1 MTDKARDPR
10 ALNAVKGAA
19 PATAQIQM
27 RITPDIKARYV
38 TQARR
43 EGMKLSEWIQL
54 HLNATCDKAEADRQW
69 EEQIAGNNK
78 YFRIYRKRDN
88 AWRKQSPRTDRV
100 GALYPD
106 YTDNESEAG
115 IWLKNEIRTASD
127 TPYGHMHLQE
137 GEELIESAPTREQLD
152 KRSWLAD

>member
-10 ALNAVKGAA
+10 ALNSVKGDV
-19 PATAQIQM
+19 PATSQIQM
-27 RITPDIKARYV
+27 RVTPDIKARYV

-54 HLNATCDKAEADRQW
+54 HLNAVCDKAEADRQW
-69 EEQIAGNNK
+69 EEKIAENNK

-88 AWRKQSPRTDRV
+88 TWRKQSPGTDRL
-100 GALYPD
+100 GMPYPD

-115 IWLKNEIRTASD
+115 IWLKNEIRAASD
-127 TPYGHMHLQE
+127 NPYGHMHLRE
-137 GEELIESAPTREQLD
+137 GEELIESTPTRDQLEL
-152 KRSWLAD
+152 RAWLSD